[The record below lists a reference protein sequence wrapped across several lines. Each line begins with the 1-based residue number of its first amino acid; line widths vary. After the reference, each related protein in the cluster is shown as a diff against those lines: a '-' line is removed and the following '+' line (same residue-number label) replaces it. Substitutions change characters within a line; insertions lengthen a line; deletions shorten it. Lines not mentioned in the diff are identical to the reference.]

1 MSSKLGGFMPDR
13 PFNGMPLVRPTVSP
27 SPATPPKQL
36 GTVRIDMET
45 SKKEALIQAVAR
57 IQELEI
63 QVRAHLENAARG
75 VEVVRSQKAQIE
87 TLKKENQTLKD
98 TLEAWQAV
106 VRVARE
112 KDSTLPD
119 PESSL

>member
-1 MSSKLGGFMPDR
+1 MSKLGGFPNDEHKDEM
-13 PFNGMPLVRPTVSP
+13 
-27 SPATPPKQL
+27 
-36 GTVRIDMET
+36 

-57 IQELEI
+57 IQELEALAERQHGKLDQAQGRI
-63 QVRAHLENAARG
+63 TELEAEN
-75 VEVVRSQKAQIE
+75 
-87 TLKKENQTLKD
+87 KKIRTENQTLKD

-119 PESSL
+119 PESPL